1 MTDTNENKPLETW
14 IKDNQHSAPSGTN
27 TFVINVLRL
36 AEFERLV
43 RQEEREKWAGYVSI
57 SKAKVLE
64 RELANAKEKIERLE
78 KDKERYAGAAFKAG
92 AMHKAPCFY
101 CGYNGE
107 GYYQPNKHPCAER
120 HHAAM

>member
-43 RQEEREKWAGYVSI
+43 RQEEREIANFWKSEENDQLLQRL
-57 SKAKVLE
+57 SDLKQQ
-64 RELANAKEKIERLE
+64 LAAAKEEIAKLRDGIKTIKACTYMEATDDIITNAVRNMTNKLLE
-78 KDKERYAGAAFKAG
+78 GSK
-92 AMHKAPCFY
+92 
-101 CGYNGE
+101 
-107 GYYQPNKHPCAER
+107 
-120 HHAAM
+120 